1 MARSALTRRR
11 RSAAFEPVAVALTCT
26 VVVPT
31 TRCLPSCSCVSANSS
46 VDDSPTEEPGGPR
59 ISDPDAVATVLDW
72 RAKLAAELVRSDVV
86 MVEPVGHPLATAKP
100 SRALRRLT
108 SPPPRASRHP
118 CFESAPPGVDAVV
131 AASRVISSRI
141 VIET

>member
-86 MVEPVGHPLATAKP
+86 MVEPGGSSPCDGKAIEGAATVDESA
-100 SRALRRLT
+100 AT
-108 SPPPRASRHP
+108 G
-118 CFESAPPGVDAVV
+118 ESAPVLRECAPG
-131 AASRVISSRI
+131 R
-141 VIET
+141 